1 MGDQQAEGRK
11 RRRNGG
17 SRVLGDRI
25 RRFRNR
31 LKLSQEHVAHRIGRS
46 EQWLLLVENGRADPT
61 YSDLLKLAE
70 VLEVKV
76 EQLLTDE
83 VEEQHQSPHQQS
95 VTIHPPLLDAD
106 RIASVWQRPPTVDT
120 PYLDELETLI
130 SWYWQRYHTTAPTI
144 LIAPVSAH
152 VAQLWPLLDRS
163 FPESIDRRLRSLIAQ
178 GASLAG
184 WLTLRLTNRSATA
197 MYWSL
202 AETLA
207 TDAEDGFLGK
217 FALASRSSLYT
228 STLYG
233 GRGGDTTLALA
244 FLDAS
249 AGTSSLPPIQMAW
262 TLARRAE
269 EHAARGDGEAAQR
282 DLDASAAHLARA
294 QGRSTGY
301 FAAWDT
307 AQLSGYRGSCAQVL
321 GSPEAVTILAES
333 LAATDPVLISQRTAI
348 LTNLGAAHARLG
360 QVEEACTALAEALTV
375 AGRTNLAVAIQRVRG
390 VRGSLDP
397 WGDAP
402 SVRHLDEL
410 LADLT

>member
-1 MGDQQAEGRK
+1 MSDREAEGQK

-17 SRVLGDRI
+17 SRILGLRI

-83 VEEQHQSPHQQS
+83 VEEQPHPYPSPHQQGIN
-95 VTIHPPLLDAD
+95 THPPLLDAD
-106 RIASVWQRPPTVDT
+106 RIASVWQHPPTVDT

-130 SWYWQRYHTTAPTI
+130 AWYWQRYHTTAPTI

-152 VAQLWPLLDRS
+152 VAQLWPLLARS

-207 TDAEDGFLGK
+207 TDAEDAVLGK

-262 TLARRAE
+262 TMARRAE
-269 EHAARGDGEAAQR
+269 EHAACGDGDAAQR

-301 FAAWDT
+301 FAVWDT
-307 AQLSGYRGSCAQVL
+307 AQLSGYRGSCAQAL
-321 GSPEAVTILAES
+321 GSPQ
-333 LAATDPVLISQRTAI
+333 AAMPL
-348 LTNLGAAHARLG
+348 H
-360 QVEEACTALAEALTV
+360 
-375 AGRTNLAVAIQRVRG
+375 
-390 VRGSLDP
+390 
-397 WGDAP
+397 
-402 SVRHLDEL
+402 
-410 LADLT
+410 